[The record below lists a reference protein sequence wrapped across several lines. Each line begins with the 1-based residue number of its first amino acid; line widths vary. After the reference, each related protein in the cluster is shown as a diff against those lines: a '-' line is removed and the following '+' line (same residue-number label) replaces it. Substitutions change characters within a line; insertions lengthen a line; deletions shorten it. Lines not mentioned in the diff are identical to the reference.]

1 MPIPKNKL
9 LEPLLEVADIL
20 TPAMLIEMV
29 ENKDSIIVA
38 SNRVFLRDC
47 KLCDGDI
54 EIQFYVDAMFEN
66 NFTPDI
72 IELWEKDSIVPFP
85 DEWR

>member
-1 MPIPKNKL
+1 MTVPKNKL
-9 LEPLLEVADIL
+9 LEPLMEVADIL

-29 ENKDSIIVA
+29 ENKEFIIA
-38 SNRVFLRDC
+38 TTNRIFLRDF

-54 EIQFYVDAMFEN
+54 EIQFYVDAIFEN
-66 NFTPDI
+66 CFTPEI
-72 IELWEKDSIVPFP
+72 IELWERDSIVPFP